1 MLEVLESAL
10 KKNKVLEAL
19 VVKQEDVNQK
29 MAESILKGALA
40 NQNLKVLSLGLS
52 QKKNLPKQ
60 ELIDEVNQLNPKLK
74 LMVNQ

>member
-1 MLEVLESAL
+1 M

-52 QKKNLPKQ
+52 PKKHLPKQ
-60 ELIDEVNQLNPKLK
+60 ELIDEVNQCNPKLK